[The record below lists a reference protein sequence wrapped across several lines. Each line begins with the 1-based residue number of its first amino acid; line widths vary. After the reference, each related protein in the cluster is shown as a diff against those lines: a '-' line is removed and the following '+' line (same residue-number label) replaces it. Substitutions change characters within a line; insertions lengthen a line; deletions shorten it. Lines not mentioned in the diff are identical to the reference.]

1 VELARQTKPD
11 LAFLDIRMPTMTG
24 PEAAHE
30 IANER
35 AIPMIILSAYSD
47 ARTVD
52 EAIRAPVFHYLVKP
66 VDPDDLA
73 PAIAVAKAR
82 FEEWLDARRQKEMLE
97 LRLEERKI
105 IERAKGLLMDSRGLS
120 EKEAYRFLQKT
131 SQDKNTPMVE
141 LARKL
146 LLAAPLLQKEQSV
159 RVSSTQGTPAE
170 AERDTASQRDAAHRG
185 SAEPATILVVDDE
198 PMARQMFTDMLEAK
212 GFRVVSVARGEEVFS
227 FLHEVDLVLLDAMLP
242 GRDGWA

>member
-1 VELARQTKPD
+1 MSESLRVLIADDEALHNLALTSQLETLGHQVVATASNGREAVELARQTKPD
-11 LAFLDIRMPTMTG
+11 IAFLDIRMPTMTG

-30 IANER
+30 IASDR

-52 EAIRAPVFHYLVKP
+52 EAIKAPVFHYLVKP

-105 IERAKGLLMDSRGLS
+105 IERAKGLLMDSRGLT

-146 LLAAPLLQKEQSV
+146 LLAAPLLQK
-159 RVSSTQGTPAE
+159 
-170 AERDTASQRDAAHRG
+170 D
-185 SAEPATILVVDDE
+185 
-198 PMARQMFTDMLEAK
+198 
-212 GFRVVSVARGEEVFS
+212 
-227 FLHEVDLVLLDAMLP
+227 
-242 GRDGWA
+242 

>member
-1 VELARQTKPD
+1 MSESLRVLIADDEALHNLALTSQLETLGHQVVATASNGKEAVELARQTKPD

-146 LLAAPLLQKEQSV
+146 LLAAPLLQKE
-159 RVSSTQGTPAE
+159 
-170 AERDTASQRDAAHRG
+170 
-185 SAEPATILVVDDE
+185 
-198 PMARQMFTDMLEAK
+198 
-212 GFRVVSVARGEEVFS
+212 
-227 FLHEVDLVLLDAMLP
+227 
-242 GRDGWA
+242 

>member
-1 VELARQTKPD
+1 MSESLRVLIADDEALHNLALTSQLETLGHQVVATASSGREAVELARQTKPD

-146 LLAAPLLQKEQSV
+146 LLAAPLLQKE
-159 RVSSTQGTPAE
+159 
-170 AERDTASQRDAAHRG
+170 
-185 SAEPATILVVDDE
+185 
-198 PMARQMFTDMLEAK
+198 
-212 GFRVVSVARGEEVFS
+212 
-227 FLHEVDLVLLDAMLP
+227 
-242 GRDGWA
+242 

>member
-1 VELARQTKPD
+1 MSESLRVLIADDEALHNLALTSQLETLGHQVVATASNGREAVELARQTKPD

-30 IANER
+30 IASER

-97 LRLEERKI
+97 MRLEERKI

-146 LLAAPLLQKEQSV
+146 LLAAPLLQKE
-159 RVSSTQGTPAE
+159 
-170 AERDTASQRDAAHRG
+170 
-185 SAEPATILVVDDE
+185 
-198 PMARQMFTDMLEAK
+198 
-212 GFRVVSVARGEEVFS
+212 
-227 FLHEVDLVLLDAMLP
+227 
-242 GRDGWA
+242 

>member
-1 VELARQTKPD
+1 MSESLRVLIADDEALHNLALTSQLETLGHQVIATASNGREAVELARQTKPD

-30 IANER
+30 IASER

-97 LRLEERKI
+97 MRLEERKI

-146 LLAAPLLQKEQSV
+146 LLAAPLLQKE
-159 RVSSTQGTPAE
+159 
-170 AERDTASQRDAAHRG
+170 
-185 SAEPATILVVDDE
+185 
-198 PMARQMFTDMLEAK
+198 
-212 GFRVVSVARGEEVFS
+212 
-227 FLHEVDLVLLDAMLP
+227 
-242 GRDGWA
+242 